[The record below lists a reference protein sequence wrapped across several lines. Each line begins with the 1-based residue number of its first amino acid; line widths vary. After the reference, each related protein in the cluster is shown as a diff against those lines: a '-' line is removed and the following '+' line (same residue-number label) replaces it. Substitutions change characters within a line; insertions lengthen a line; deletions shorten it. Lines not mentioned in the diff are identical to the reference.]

1 MAKWTFEQQAAI
13 ELRGANLLISAAAGS
28 GKTAVLVERI
38 IRLVLSREAQ
48 IHKLLI
54 VTYTNAAASEM
65 RGRIEAALS
74 KAIEMNE
81 NDAAYLNEQIK
92 LLNRASIKTFH
103 AFCLDIIRSNFQKI
117 ECDPNFKLMGD
128 PERVIMVR
136 QAITE
141 VFEGQYEQGN
151 LDFLTLVD
159 AYSGNRNDDRLM
171 EMILDIHRFIQSQP
185 YPEKWLSECIDAY
198 SDEAHSLRHRWI
210 ELLHTHFVDRLRS
223 AIDLLNDAIE
233 LCMLPNGPVAY
244 IPTLEA
250 DIRGLERLIE
260 SSDDFVK
267 FGEAVT
273 AFKFDRIA
281 SIKKE
286 EKALYDEA
294 LIAEVKDG
302 IRDKIVK
309 KQVFEGIKKFFDYKS
324 ASRFKDEISM
334 LQDNVA
340 QLCALT
346 IAFTERYQI
355 LKNKK
360 NLMDFNDLEHF
371 AIKIL
376 DDTIIAGQI
385 RAKFDY
391 IFVDEYQDSSAI
403 QEHIVNAICRD
414 DNVFMVGDVKQSIY
428 KFRLADPELFIDK
441 YKRFTMLDSLLTE
454 DEKNERDEQGTA
466 VFDKLVASINQRVSG
481 HEIRIDLKRN
491 FRTRDTILHSVN
503 RVFEAI
509 MSEKLGEIDYD
520 EAAKLYPGMPF
531 ESSDAFSFEINVISK
546 QGLSSASDEEPDEMD
561 EDEDSDAFTALKTE
575 ELEAIA
581 ISGKIKELIGTPIY
595 DPKEGHFKPCDYRDI
610 VVLLRSSKSWTP
622 TFEQVFIN
630 EGIPLYAD
638 SQSGYFDTLE
648 IKLIMA
654 LLQIVDNPLQDVPLL
669 TLLRSPLVG
678 LSLEEILQVKMI
690 DPERTH
696 YYLKCVKALEQLS
709 EKDTL
714 REKLHRFLTVLESLR
729 ERSTYMPLDAFL
741 WHAMQQS
748 DFFYYVSAMPGGVS
762 RQANLKLLIDRATA
776 LKSSRIVSL
785 GHFIDFVDNMSVGSG
800 DYGVASVI
808 GEADNVV
815 RLMSIHKSKG
825 LEFPVVMLGGLGR
838 KFNFMDA
845 TGDLVMHKKLGIGL
859 TKVDLSLRAKS
870 KTLPQFAIR
879 EQIRLETLSEEMRV
893 LYVGLTRPVDRII
906 LFATVSNHEASER
919 KWARG
924 ISHLSLTGASG
935 FIDWIMPVLG
945 NDENIRVNVISV
957 DDLMMN
963 ALDEGQTTR
972 HKADRWVTIAERH
985 APDEALNLD
994 ESISRRLSYVPI
1006 CDSVVYKPIKVSVT
1020 EKTKND
1026 AAAFNLY
1033 DLPKFMQGE
1042 KRPGAADIGTAMHTV
1057 LERLDF
1063 EMSSDLET
1071 IGQYVDDLTKT
1082 NILGE
1087 SEAAEIDLQK
1097 VKTYLESDFLCR
1109 ARKSAGIHRETPFVI
1124 KMDGQLVQG
1133 IIDLYFEEDDG
1144 LILVDYKTDRLS
1156 GRPVADLAQ
1165 KYVAQLEIYEKALV
1179 KLTQKTVKE
1188 KYIYFMDQNIA
1199 HKL

>member
-1 MAKWTFEQQAAI
+1 MAKWTFDQQAAI

-65 RGRIEAALS
+65 RGRIESALS

-81 NDAAYLNEQIK
+81 NDASYLNEQIK

-117 ECDPNFKLMGD
+117 DCDPNFKLMGD

-136 QAITE
+136 QALTE
-141 VFEGQYEQGN
+141 VFEAQYEQGN
-151 LDFLTLVD
+151 PDFLTLVD

-171 EMILDIHRFIQSQP
+171 DMILDIHGFIQSQP
-185 YPEKWLSECIDAY
+185 YPEKWLAECIDAY
-198 SDEAHSLRHRWI
+198 SDESHALRLRWI
-210 ELLHTHFVDRLRS
+210 ELLHTHFVDRLRC
-223 AIDLLNDAIE
+223 AVDLLNDAIE
-233 LCMLPNGPVAY
+233 LCMLPNGPVVY
-244 IPTLEA
+244 IPTLEN
-250 DIRGLERLIE
+250 DIRGLERLIDT
-260 SSDDFVK
+260 SDDFVK

-273 AFKFDRIA
+273 TFKFDRIA
-281 SIKKE
+281 AIKKD
-286 EKALYDEA
+286 EKAFYDED
-294 LIAEVKDG
+294 LLVEVKDS

-309 KQVFEGIKKFFDYKS
+309 KQVFEGIRKFFDYKS
-324 ASRFKDEISM
+324 ANRFKDEIGS
-334 LQDNVA
+334 LRDNVV

-346 IAFTERYQI
+346 IAFSERYQT
-355 LKNKK
+355 LKKK
-360 NLMDFNDLEHF
+360 RNLMDFNDLEHY

-376 DDTIIAGQI
+376 DDAMIAGQI
-385 RAKFDY
+385 RSKFDY

-403 QEHIVNAICRD
+403 QEHIVSAICRD

-428 KFRLADPELFIDK
+428 KFRLADPELFINK
-441 YKRFTMLDSLLTE
+441 YKRFTKLDDLLT
-454 DEKNERDEQGTA
+454 DAEKIERDEYGA
-466 VFDKLVASINQRVSG
+466 LAYEKLIASVNQRAAG
-481 HEIRIDLKRN
+481 YDIRIDLKRN

-503 RVFEAI
+503 RIFEAI

-520 EAAKLYPGMPF
+520 EAARLYPGMLF
-531 ESSDAFSFEINVISK
+531 ESSEDPCIEINVISK
-546 QGLSSASDEEPDEMD
+546 QSMEEVTDEMD
-561 EDEDSDAFTALKTE
+561 EDEDSDAFLALKTE
-575 ELEAIA
+575 ELEAVA
-581 ISGKIKELIGTPIY
+581 ISGKIKALIGTPIY
-595 DPKEGHFKPCDYRDI
+595 DPKESRFKPCEYRDI
-610 VVLLRSSKSWTP
+610 VVLLRSAKSWTP
-622 TFEQVFIN
+622 TFEQIFIN

-654 LLQIVDNPLQDVPLL
+654 LLRIVDNPLQDISLL
-669 TLLRSPLVG
+669 TILRSPLVG
-678 LSLEEILQVKMI
+678 LSLEEILKVKMV
-690 DPERTH
+690 DSERTY
-696 YYLKCVKALEQLS
+696 YYLKCLKALEQLS
-709 EKDTL
+709 EEDPL
-714 REKLHRFLTVLESLR
+714 REKLQLFLTVLDSLR
-729 ERSTYMPLDAFL
+729 EKSTYMPLDAFL
-741 WHAMQQS
+741 WHTMQQS

-762 RQANLKLLIDRATA
+762 RQANLKLLIERATA

-785 GHFIDFVDNMSVGSG
+785 SHFIDFVDNMSVGSG

-825 LEFPVVMLGGLGR
+825 LEFPIVILSGLGR

-845 TGDLVMHKKLGIGL
+845 TGDMLLHKKLGIGL
-859 TKVDLSLRAKS
+859 TKVDLSLRVKS

-906 LFATVSNHEASER
+906 LFATVGNHEASAR

-924 ISHLSLTGASG
+924 ISHLSLTGAMG
-935 FIDWIMPVLG
+935 FIDWIMPAIG
-945 NDENIRVNVISV
+945 NDKNVRVNVIGV
-957 DDLMMN
+957 DDIMMN
-963 ALDEGQTTR
+963 ALDEGQSTR
-972 HKADRWVTIAERH
+972 QKTERWVSIAANASDGTLE
-985 APDEALNLD
+985 LD
-994 ESISRRLSYVPI
+994 ESVSRRLSFVPA

-1020 EKTKND
+1020 EKTKSE
-1026 AAAFNLY
+1026 AVTFNLY
-1033 DLPKFMQGE
+1033 DLPKFIQDE
-1042 KRPGAADIGTAMHTV
+1042 RRLGAADIGTAMHTV

-1063 EMSSDLET
+1063 DMSSDIES
-1071 IGQYVDDLTKT
+1071 IGRYVDGLCTS
-1082 NILGE
+1082 NILDE
-1087 SEAAEIDLQK
+1087 REAAEIDLLK
-1097 VKTYLESDFLCR
+1097 VKAYLESEFLSR
-1109 ARKSAGIHRETPFVI
+1109 VKKSGGIHRETPFVI

-1144 LILVDYKTDRLS
+1144 LILVDYKTDRIS
-1156 GRPVADLAQ
+1156 GRSLAELGQ
-1165 KYVAQLEIYEKALV
+1165 KYFTQLEIYEKALV
-1179 KLTQKTVKE
+1179 MLTKKKVKE

-1199 HKL
+1199 YKL